1 MVGGQIQFVN
11 VKGQSKPSKSDL
23 FGNINENGNIT
34 KKCFDVKK
42 IKNIIKKCK

>member
-42 IKNIIKKCK
+42 NKEHYKEV